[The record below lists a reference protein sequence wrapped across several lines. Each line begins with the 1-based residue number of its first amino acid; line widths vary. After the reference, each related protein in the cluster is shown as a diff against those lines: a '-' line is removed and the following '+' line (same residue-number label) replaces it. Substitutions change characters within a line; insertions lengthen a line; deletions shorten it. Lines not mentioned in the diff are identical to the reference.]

1 MSVCEK
7 GSQKLPHRDNYQCS
21 DMTWVPAKSFQ
32 VFSKTKSGM
41 VLYLDACSIIGV
53 EEEEEVEVRH
63 ERKEGGAFLVAN
75 VRCQCIK
82 VLCKDMSVCRGM
94 FTKRNTRCQ
103 INHNYT

>member
-1 MSVCEK
+1 
-7 GSQKLPHRDNYQCS
+7 
-21 DMTWVPAKSFQ
+21 
-32 VFSKTKSGM
+32 M
-41 VLYLDACSIIGV
+41 VLLLYLYACSIVGV